1 MLPDFRRVNSASI
14 LNTLRE
20 HQSRPHP
27 FQNQTSKPKSLKALK
42 ANANCSFPIAN
53 VQTLRFYQNK
63 GLSTDKRC
71 VVPNTFSIRNQTFKL
86 KDQDLFFTIHI
97 RLGKLTFFLAL
108 NL

>member
-1 MLPDFRRVNSASI
+1 M
-14 LNTLRE
+14 
-20 HQSRPHP
+20 
-27 FQNQTSKPKSLKALK
+27 
-42 ANANCSFPIAN
+42 
-53 VQTLRFYQNK
+53 
-63 GLSTDKRC
+63 DKRC